1 MAFNCDQYD
10 PATLQCLKWVEAKD
24 INQLVGIT
32 PAQAGEIT
40 FVILGFFFVM
50 WLLKKLQIYVK

>member
-10 PATLQCLKWVEAKD
+10 LVTLQCLKWVETKD
-24 INQLVGIT
+24 INQLFGIT
-32 PAQAGEIT
+32 NAQAGEI
-40 FVILGFFFVM
+40 VLAILSFLFVM